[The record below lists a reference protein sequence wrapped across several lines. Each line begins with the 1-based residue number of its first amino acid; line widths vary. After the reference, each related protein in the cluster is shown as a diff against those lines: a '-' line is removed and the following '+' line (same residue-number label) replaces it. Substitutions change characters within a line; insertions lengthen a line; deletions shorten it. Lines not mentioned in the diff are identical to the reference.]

1 MGMSAFSELKAMIGY
16 QNDSISVNE
25 TEQNFDKLGL
35 VTMHDVGTNIPFYGF
50 DLPINDEEK
59 CGGDCYQ
66 FIEEHYD
73 FVWEQTVAT
82 SLYDNKVTHH

>member
-1 MGMSAFSELKAMIGY
+1 
-16 QNDSISVNE
+16 
-25 TEQNFDKLGL
+25 
-35 VTMHDVGTNIPFYGF
+35 MHDVGKNIPFYGF
-50 DLPINDEEK
+50 ELPINDEEK
-59 CGGDCYQ
+59 CDGDCYQ